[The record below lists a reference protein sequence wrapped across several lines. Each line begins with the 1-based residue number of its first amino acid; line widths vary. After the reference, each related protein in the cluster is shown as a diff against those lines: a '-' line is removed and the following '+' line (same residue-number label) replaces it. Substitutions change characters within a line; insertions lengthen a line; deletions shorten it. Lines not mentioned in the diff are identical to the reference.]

1 VTPGPLRRAS
11 GNLEECIAVPK
22 LVYDFTEGN
31 KDLKDL
37 LGGKGANLAEMT
49 NLGLPVPPGF
59 IITIDACRYYL
70 EQGRVP
76 DSLAAEVTQH
86 LTALEQK
93 MGRKLGDHADP
104 LLVSV
109 RSGAKFSM
117 PGMMETVL
125 NIGLSD
131 ESVHGLAK
139 QAGSERF
146 AWDSYRRLIQ
156 MFGKTVL
163 DIEGHEFEQAIDTA
177 KQAKGTKND
186 LDLDAEDLQSLVES
200 FKGIVKDKT
209 GRDFPQDPREQMD
222 LAVEAVFN
230 SWNAD
235 RAILYRRQE
244 RIPADLGTAVNIVAM
259 VFGNLGMDSGTGVAF
274 TRDPGS
280 GQQGVYGDYLQNAQ
294 GEDVVA
300 GIRNT
305 VPLQDLEQ
313 IDTKSYAQLMDIMAT
328 LENHY
333 KDLCD
338 IEFTI
343 ERGKLWMLQTR
354 VGKRTAAAAFR
365 IATQLVD
372 QGLIDMDEALTRVSG
387 SQLAQLMFPRFEA
400 GSDVRRITKAVSASP
415 GAAVGKAVFDS
426 ATAVA
431 QAAAGEQVILVRRET
446 NPDDLHGMIAA
457 QGILTSR
464 GGKTSHAAVVA
475 RGMGKTCVC
484 GADELEVDVK
494 ARKFT
499 SASGITV
506 SEGDVISLDGT
517 SGQVYLGEVA
527 VVPSPVVEYF
537 EGSLDPAADELVAAV
552 HRLMTH
558 ADSRRRLGVR
568 ANSDNG
574 EDSARA
580 VRFGAQGIGLCRTEH
595 MFLGERR
602 QLVERL
608 ILADDDATRQAALD
622 ALEPLQRGDFVEI
635 FEAMDGLP
643 ATIRLLDPPL
653 HEFLPD
659 LTELSVK
666 IALAGDSATPQD
678 HKLLEA
684 VRRLHEQNPMLGL
697 RGVRLGLV
705 IPGLYQMQ
713 VRAIAHAAADRVK
726 AGGDPRPEIMIPLV
740 GAVQELEAAREETE
754 QVLTEVAAETGTSV
768 HTLIGTMIE
777 VPRAA
782 LTAGQIA
789 QAAEFFSFGTNDL
802 TQMGWGFSR
811 DDVEGSFFGKYI
823 DLGVFG
829 VSPFETLDTDGIGRL
844 VRIAVEEG
852 RAARPD
858 LKIGVCGEHGG
869 DPDSV
874 HFFHSAGLDYV
885 SCSPF
890 RVPVA
895 RLEAGR
901 AAVMETAGGSD
912 SR

>member
-1 VTPGPLRRAS
+1 VL
-11 GNLEECIAVPK
+11 K
-22 LVYDFTEGN
+22 YVYDFTEGN

-59 IITIDACRYYL
+59 TITTEACRHYL
-70 EQGRVP
+70 RHGSTP
-76 DSLAAEVTQH
+76 DGLDAEVASHLAAIEE
-86 LTALEQK
+86 A
-93 MGRKLGDHADP
+93 MGRTLGDPADP

-117 PGMMETVL
+117 PGMMDTIL

-131 ESVHGLAK
+131 DSVLGLAK
-139 QAGSERF
+139 QAGNELAGGERW

-163 DIEGHEFEQAIDTA
+163 GIDGEQFSRALDSAKKASGAASDT
-177 KQAKGTKND
+177 
-186 LDLDAEDLQSLVES
+186 DLDAEDLRRLTHSYKE
-200 FKGIVKDKT
+200 IVRAQA
-209 GRDFPQDPREQMD
+209 GRDFPQDPHEQLD
-222 LAVEAVFN
+222 LAIRAVFN

-235 RAILYRRQE
+235 RAVLYRRQE
-244 RIPADLGTAVNIVAM
+244 RIPADLGTAVNVVAM
-259 VFGNLGMDSGTGVAF
+259 VFGNLGDDSGTGVGF
-274 TRDPGS
+274 TRDPATGAR
-280 GQQGVYGDYLQNAQ
+280 GVYGDYLQNAQ

-313 IDTKSYAQLMDIMAT
+313 IDAKSYGQLMDIMST

-333 KDLCD
+333 RDLCD

-354 VGKRTAAAAFR
+354 VGKRTAGAAFR

-372 QGLIDMDEALTRVSG
+372 QGLIDLDEALTRVTG
-387 SQLAQLMFPRFEA
+387 AQLAQLMFPRFEA
-400 GSDVRRITKAVSASP
+400 GSDVTKITKAISASP
-415 GAAVGKAVFDS
+415 GAAVGKVVFDS
-426 ATAVA
+426 ETAVA
-431 QAAAGEQVILVRRET
+431 WADRGEDVILVRRET

-484 GADELEVDVK
+484 GADELEVDVNG
-494 ARKFT
+494 RKFT
-499 SASGITV
+499 APGGVTV
-506 SEGDVISLDGT
+506 AEGDLISIDGT

-527 VVPSPVVEYF
+527 VVASPVVEYF
-537 EGSLDPAADELVAAV
+537 EGKIDSSSDELVAAV
-552 HRLMTH
+552 DRLITH
-558 ADSRRRLGVR
+558 ADARRRLGVR
-568 ANSDNG
+568 TNADNG
-574 EDSARA
+574 DDSARA

-608 ILADDDATRQAALD
+608 ILADDDATRQSALD

-666 IALAGDSATPQD
+666 IALAGDKATEQD
-678 HKLLEA
+678 RKLLEA
-684 VRRLHEQNPMLGL
+684 VRRLHEENPMLGL

-713 VRAIAHAAADRVK
+713 VRAIAHAAVDRVK
-726 AGGDPRPEIMIPLV
+726 AGGNPKPEIMIPLV
-740 GAVQELEAAREETE
+740 GAIQELEAAREEAGK
-754 QVLTEVAAETGTSV
+754 VLAAVAEETGTAV
-768 HTLIGTMIE
+768 HALIGTMIE

-811 DDVEGSFFGKYI
+811 DDVEGSFFSRYI
-823 DLGVFG
+823 ELGVFG
-829 VSPFETLDTDGIGRL
+829 VSPFETIDVDGIGRL
-844 VRIAVEEG
+844 VKIAVEEG
-852 RAARPD
+852 RATRPD

-901 AAVMETAGGSD
+901 AAVMESTGGSD

>member
-1 VTPGPLRRAS
+1 
-11 GNLEECIAVPK
+11 VPK

-31 KDLKDL
+31 KDLRDL

-59 IITIDACRYYL
+59 IITTDACRYYL
-70 EQGRVP
+70 KEGRVP
-76 DSLAAEVTQH
+76 DGLASEVDQH
-86 LTALEQK
+86 LAELEAK
-93 MGRKLGDHADP
+93 IGRRLGDPSDP

-131 ESVHGLAK
+131 ESVNGLTK
-139 QAGSERF
+139 QSGSERF

-163 DIEGHEFEQAIDTA
+163 DIDGSEFEHAIDTA
-177 KQAKGTKND
+177 KKAKGTTSD
-186 LDLDAEDLQSLVES
+186 LDLDATDLKALVET
-200 FKGIVKDKT
+200 FKGIVKDKA
-209 GRDFPQDPREQMD
+209 GRGFPQDPREQMD
-222 LAVEAVFN
+222 LAVNAVFN

-274 TRDPGS
+274 TRDPS
-280 GQQGVYGDYLQNAQ
+280 TGQQGVYGDYLQNAQ

-305 VPLQDLEQ
+305 VPLQDLEG
-313 IDTKSYAQLMDIMAT
+313 IDAKSYAELMQIMQT

-333 KDLCD
+333 RDLCD

-365 IATQLVD
+365 IAEQLVD
-372 QGLIDMDEALTRVSG
+372 QGLIDMDEALNRVTG
-387 SQLAQLMFPRFEA
+387 DQLAHLMFPRF
-400 GSDVRRITKAVSASP
+400 DVTGDVKKITKAVSASP

-426 ATAVA
+426 ERAVE
-431 QAAAGEQVILVRRET
+431 QAAAGEKVILVRRET

-484 GADELEVDVK
+484 GADEIDVDL
-494 ARKFT
+494 AGRKFT
-499 SASGITV
+499 APGGVTV
-506 SEGDVISLDGT
+506 AEGDVISIDGT
-517 SGQVYLGEVA
+517 SGTVYAGEV
-527 VVPSPVVEYF
+527 PVVASEVVRYF
-537 EGSLDPAADELVAAV
+537 EGELHAHSDEADDLVRAV
-552 HRLMTH
+552 HAIIHH
-558 ADSRRRLGVR
+558 ADQRRRLGVL
-568 ANSDNG
+568 ANADTG
-574 EDSARA
+574 EDCARA
-580 VRFGAQGIGLCRTEH
+580 RRFGAGGVGLVRTEH

-608 ILADDDATRQAALD
+608 ILAEDETARQAALD

-635 FEAMDGLP
+635 LEAMDGLP
-643 ATIRLLDPPL
+643 VVIRLIDPPL

-659 LTELSVK
+659 LTDLSVK
-666 IALAGDSATPQD
+666 VALAGDAATEQD
-678 HKLLEA
+678 HKLLDA

-705 IPGLYQMQ
+705 IPGLVNMQ
-713 VRAIAHAAADRVK
+713 VRAIAQAAADRKK
-726 AGGDPRPEIMIPLV
+726 AGGDPRPEIMIPLT
-740 GAVQELEAAREETE
+740 ASVQEMEISREQAER
-754 QVLTEVAAETGTSV
+754 VLAEVEKETGTSV

-782 LTAGQIA
+782 MIAGQIA
-789 QAAEFFSFGTNDL
+789 GSAEFFSFGTNDL

-811 DDVEGSFFGKYI
+811 DDVEGAFFSRYI
-823 DLGVFG
+823 DLGIFG
-829 VSPFETLDTDGIGRL
+829 VSPFETIDTEGVGRMI
-844 VRIAVEEG
+844 RIAVEEG
-852 RAARPD
+852 RATRPD
-858 LKIGVCGEHGG
+858 LELGVCGEHGG

-874 HFFHSAGLDYV
+874 HFFHEVGLNYV

-901 AAVMETAGGSD
+901 AAVAEAAGSD

>member
-1 VTPGPLRRAS
+1 
-11 GNLEECIAVPK
+11 VPK

-31 KDLKDL
+31 KDLRDL

-59 IITIDACRYYL
+59 IITTDACRYYL
-70 EQGRVP
+70 KEGRVP
-76 DSLAAEVTQH
+76 DGLAIEVDQH
-86 LTALEQK
+86 LAELEAK
-93 MGRKLGDHADP
+93 IGRRLGDPSDP

-131 ESVHGLAK
+131 ESVNGLAK
-139 QAGSERF
+139 QSGSERF

-163 DIEGHEFEQAIDTA
+163 DIDGSEFEQAIDTA
-177 KQAKGTKND
+177 KKAKGTTSD
-186 LDLDAEDLQSLVES
+186 LDLDATDLKALVET
-200 FKGIVKDKT
+200 FKGIVKDKA
-209 GRDFPQDPREQMD
+209 GRGFPQDPREQMD
-222 LAVEAVFN
+222 LAVNAVFD

-274 TRDPGS
+274 TRDPS
-280 GQQGVYGDYLQNAQ
+280 TGQQGVYGDYLQNAQ

-305 VPLQDLEQ
+305 VPLQDLER
-313 IDTKSYAQLMDIMAT
+313 IDAKSYAELMQIMQT

-365 IATQLVD
+365 IAVQLVD
-372 QGLIDMDEALTRVSG
+372 QGLIDMDEALNRVTG
-387 SQLAQLMFPRFEA
+387 DQLAHLMFPRF
-400 GSDVRRITKAVSASP
+400 DVSGDVKKITKAVSASP

-426 ATAVA
+426 ARAVE
-431 QAAAGEQVILVRRET
+431 QAAAGEKVILVRRET

-484 GADELEVDVK
+484 GADEIDVDLVG
-494 ARKFT
+494 RKFT
-499 SASGITV
+499 APGGVTV
-506 SEGDVISLDGT
+506 AEGDVISIDGT
-517 SGQVYLGEVA
+517 SGTVYTGEV
-527 VVPSPVVEYF
+527 PVVASEVVRYF
-537 EGSLDPAADELVAAV
+537 EGDLHPHSDEADDLVRAV
-552 HRLMTH
+552 HTIIHH
-558 ADSRRRLGVR
+558 ADQRRRLGVL
-568 ANSDNG
+568 ANADTG
-574 EDSARA
+574 EDCARA
-580 VRFGAQGIGLCRTEH
+580 RRFGAGGVGLVRTEH

-608 ILADDDATRQAALD
+608 ILAEDETARQAALD

-635 FEAMDGLP
+635 LEAMDGLP
-643 ATIRLLDPPL
+643 VVIRLIDPPL

-659 LTELSVK
+659 LTDLSVK
-666 IALAGDSATPQD
+666 VALAGDAATEQD
-678 HKLLEA
+678 RKLLDA

-705 IPGLYQMQ
+705 IPGLVNMQ
-713 VRAIAHAAADRVK
+713 VRAIAQAAADRK
-726 AGGDPRPEIMIPLV
+726 NAGGDPRPEIMIPLT
-740 GAVQELEAAREETE
+740 ASVQEMEISRE
-754 QVLTEVAAETGTSV
+754 QVERVLAEVEKETGTSV

-782 LTAGQIA
+782 MIAGQIA
-789 QAAEFFSFGTNDL
+789 GSAEFFSFGTNDL

-811 DDVEGSFFGKYI
+811 DDVEGAFFSRYI
-823 DLGVFG
+823 DLGIFG
-829 VSPFETLDTDGIGRL
+829 VSPFETIDTEGVGRMI
-844 VRIAVEEG
+844 RIAVQEG
-852 RAARPD
+852 REARPD
-858 LKIGVCGEHGG
+858 LELGVCGEHGG
-869 DPDSV
+869 DPESV
-874 HFFHSAGLDYV
+874 HFFHEVGLNYV

-901 AAVMETAGGSD
+901 AAVAEAAGSD

>member
-1 VTPGPLRRAS
+1 M
-11 GNLEECIAVPK
+11 PK
-22 LVYDFTEGN
+22 FVYDFTEGN

-59 IITIDACRYYL
+59 TITTEACRYYL
-70 EQGRVP
+70 RHGTTP
-76 DSLAAEVTQH
+76 AGLDDEVTRH
-86 LTALEQK
+86 LEALEQT
-93 MGRKLGDHADP
+93 MDRRLGDPADP

-131 ESVHGLAK
+131 ESVQGLAK
-139 QAGSERF
+139 QSGNERF

-163 DIEGHEFEQAIDTA
+163 GIDGEHFEHAIDSA
-177 KQAKGTKND
+177 KQAKGATSDTELTADDLRDLTATYKEIVTKH
-186 LDLDAEDLQSLVES
+186 AA
-200 FKGIVKDKT
+200 
-209 GRDFPQDPREQMD
+209 RDFPQDPREQMD
-222 LAVEAVFN
+222 LAINAVFD

-244 RIPADLGTAVNIVAM
+244 RIPADLGTAVNVVAM
-259 VFGNLGMDSGTGVAF
+259 VFGNLGDDSGTGVAF
-274 TRDPGS
+274 TRDPATGA
-280 GQQGVYGDYLQNAQ
+280 QGVYGDYLQNAQ

-305 VPLQDLEQ
+305 VPLQDLER
-313 IDTKSYAQLMDIMAT
+313 IDKTSYDQLMQIMAT

-365 IATQLVD
+365 IATQLVT
-372 QGLIDMDEALTRVSG
+372 QGLIDEDEALSRVSG
-387 SQLAQLMFPRFEA
+387 DELVRLMFPRFDTS
-400 GSDVRRITKAVSASP
+400 GDVTLITTGISASP

-431 QAAAGEQVILVRRET
+431 RADAGERVILVRRET

-457 QGILTSR
+457 QGVLTSR

-484 GADELEVDVK
+484 GAEQLDVNT
-494 ARKFT
+494 RVRQF
-499 SASGITV
+499 SAPGGIV
-506 SEGDVISLDGT
+506 VNEGDLISIDGT
-517 SGQVYLGEVA
+517 SGAVYLGEV
-527 VVPSPVVEYF
+527 PVVASNVVQYF
-537 EGSLDPAADELVAAV
+537 EGALRPDSDELVAAV
-552 HRLMTH
+552 HTIMTH
-558 ADSRRRLGVR
+558 ADARRRLGVH
-568 ANSDNG
+568 ANADNG
-574 EDSARA
+574 PDCARA
-580 VRFGAQGIGLCRTEH
+580 RRFGASGVGLVRTEH

-608 ILADDDATRQAALD
+608 ILAETDAQRQEALD

-635 FEAMDGLP
+635 LEAMDGLP
-643 ATIRLLDPPL
+643 VTIRLIDPPL

-666 IALAGDSATPQD
+666 VALAGDGATDQD
-678 HKLLEA
+678 RKLLTA

-697 RGVRLGLV
+697 RGVRLVLV
-705 IPGLYQMQ
+705 IPGLLDMQ
-713 VRAIAHAAADRVK
+713 VRAIARAAVQRVG
-726 AGGDPRPEIMIPLV
+726 AGGDPRPEIMIPLT
-740 GAVQELEAAREETE
+740 ATVQEMEISRERAEAVLAAVAEET
-754 QVLTEVAAETGTSV
+754 GV
-768 HTLIGTMIE
+768 HVQTPIGTMIE

-782 LTAGQIA
+782 LTAGDIA
-789 QAAEFFSFGTNDL
+789 RAAEFFSFGTNDL
-802 TQMGWGFSR
+802 TQMTWGFSR
-811 DDVEGSFFGKYI
+811 DDVEGAFFSAYI
-823 DLGVFG
+823 AMGIFG
-829 VSPFETLDTDGIGRL
+829 VSPFETLDRDGVGRL
-844 VRIAVEEG
+844 VRIAVAEG
-852 RAARPD
+852 RATRPD
-858 LKIGVCGEHGG
+858 LHVGVCGEHGG
-869 DPDSV
+869 DPASV
-874 HFFHSAGLDYV
+874 WFFHEAGLDYV

-901 AAVMETAGGSD
+901 AAVASGGSD
-912 SR
+912 TR

>member
-1 VTPGPLRRAS
+1 VTPGPQCRAS

-59 IITIDACRYYL
+59 IITTDACRYYL
-70 EQGRVP
+70 ERGTVP
-76 DSLAAEVTQH
+76 DSLAAEVTTH
-86 LTALEQK
+86 LTELEQK

-163 DIEGHEFEQAIDTA
+163 DIEGHEFEQAIDAA

-200 FKGIVKDKT
+200 FKAIVQDKT
-209 GRDFPQDPREQMD
+209 GRDFPQDPRAQMD
-222 LAVEAVFN
+222 LAVQAVFN

-305 VPLQDLEQ
+305 VPLQDLER
-313 IDTKSYAQLMDIMAT
+313 IDAKSYAQLMGIMST

-372 QGLIDMDEALTRVSG
+372 QGLIDMDEALTRVTG

-400 GSDVRRITKAVSASP
+400 GSDVKKITKAVSASP

-426 ATAVA
+426 ATAVEWA
-431 QAAAGEQVILVRRET
+431 GRGEQVILVRRET

-484 GADELEVDVK
+484 GADELEVDVRG
-494 ARKFT
+494 RKFT
-499 SASGITV
+499 SANGITV
-506 SEGDVISLDGT
+506 TEGDVISIDGT

-537 EGSLDPAADELVAAV
+537 EGSLDPASDELVAAV

-558 ADSRRRLGVR
+558 ADERRRLGVR
-568 ANSDNG
+568 ANSDTG

-643 ATIRLLDPPL
+643 TTIRLLDPPL

-659 LTELSVK
+659 LTELTVK
-666 IALAGDSATPQD
+666 IALAGDDATAQD

-705 IPGLYQMQ
+705 ITGLYQMQ

-754 QVLTEVAAETGTSV
+754 KVLAEVAAETGTSV

-811 DDVEGSFFGKYI
+811 DDVEGSFFGRYI

-829 VSPFETLDTDGIGRL
+829 VSPFETLDTEGIGRL
-844 VRIAVEEG
+844 VKIAVEEG
-852 RAARPD
+852 RATRPD

-901 AAVMETAGGSD
+901 AAVMESAGGSD

>member
-1 VTPGPLRRAS
+1 
-11 GNLEECIAVPK
+11 
-22 LVYDFTEGN
+22 
-31 KDLKDL
+31 
-37 LGGKGANLAEMT
+37 
-49 NLGLPVPPGF
+49 
-59 IITIDACRYYL
+59 
-70 EQGRVP
+70 
-76 DSLAAEVTQH
+76 
-86 LTALEQK
+86 
-93 MGRKLGDHADP
+93 
-104 LLVSV
+104 
-109 RSGAKFSM
+109 
-117 PGMMETVL
+117 
-125 NIGLSD
+125 
-131 ESVHGLAK
+131 
-139 QAGSERF
+139 
-146 AWDSYRRLIQ
+146 

-163 DIEGHEFEQAIDTA
+163 DIDGEAFEHAIDSA
-177 KQAKGTKND
+177 KKAKGTKND
-186 LDLDAEDLQSLVES
+186 LDLDATDLQGIVET
-200 FKGIVKDKT
+200 FKGIVREHT
-209 GRDFPQDPREQMD
+209 GRDFPQEPREQMD
-222 LAVEAVFN
+222 LAVNAVFN

-244 RIPADLGTAVNIVAM
+244 RIPTDLGTAVNIVSM
-259 VFGNLGMDSGTGVAF
+259 VFGNLGADSGTGVAF
-274 TRDPGS
+274 TRDPGT

-313 IDTKSYAQLMDIMAT
+313 IDGKSYAELMKIMKT
-328 LENHY
+328 LEDHY

-365 IATQLVD
+365 IAVQLVD
-372 QGLIDMDEALTRVSG
+372 QDMIDLDEALSRVTG
-387 SQLAQLMFPRFEA
+387 DQLAQLMFPRFDA
-400 GSDVRRITKAVSASP
+400 GSDVKRIAKGISASP
-415 GAAVGKAVFDS
+415 GAAVGEVVFDS
-426 ATAVA
+426 ARAV
-431 QAAAGEQVILVRRET
+431 QEAAAGKAVILVRRET
-446 NPDDLHGMIAA
+446 NPDDLAGMIAA

-484 GADELEVDVK
+484 GADELEVD
-494 ARKFT
+494 AAGLKFT
-499 SASGITV
+499 LADGTV
-506 SEGDVISLDGT
+506 VREGDMLSIDGS
-517 SGQVYLGEVA
+517 SGAVYLGEVA
-527 VVPSPVVEYF
+527 VVASPVVEYF
-537 EGSLDPAADELVAAV
+537 EGGLDPSADELVTAV
-552 HRLMTH
+552 HTLMQH
-558 ADSRRRLGVR
+558 ADARRRLGVR

-580 VRFGAQGIGLCRTEH
+580 VRFGAQGIGLTRTEH
-595 MFLGERR
+595 MFLGDRR
-602 QLVERL
+602 QLVENL
-608 ILADDDATRQAALD
+608 ILADDEAGRTAALD

-635 FEAMDGLP
+635 LEAMDGLP
-643 ATIRLLDPPL
+643 VTIRLIDPPL

-666 IALAGDSATPQD
+666 IALAGDNATEKD
-678 HKLLEA
+678 RKLLEA

-705 IPGLYQMQ
+705 IPGLFAMQ

-726 AGGDPRPEIMIPLV
+726 AGGDPKPEIMIPLV
-740 GAVQELEAAREETE
+740 GAVQELEIAREEVE
-754 QVLTEVAAETGTSV
+754 GVLAQVAEETGKQV

-789 QAAEFFSFGTNDL
+789 QAAQFFSFGTNDL

-811 DDVEGSFFGKYI
+811 DDVEGSFFSRYI
-823 DLGVFG
+823 DLGIFG
-829 VSPFETLDTDGIGRL
+829 VSPFETLDTEGIGRL
-844 VRIAVEEG
+844 VKIAVEEG
-852 RAARPD
+852 RATKPD

-869 DPDSV
+869 DPESV

-901 AAVMETAGGSD
+901 AAVLEGAGGSD

>member
-1 VTPGPLRRAS
+1 
-11 GNLEECIAVPK
+11 VPK

-49 NLGLPVPPGF
+49 NIGLPVPPGF
-59 IITIDACRYYL
+59 IITTEACRHYL
-70 EQGRVP
+70 EQGSTP
-76 DSLAAEVTQH
+76 AGLDEEIASHLDQLEAA
-86 LTALEQK
+86 
-93 MGRKLGDHADP
+93 MGRKLGDPADP

-117 PGMMETVL
+117 PGMMDTVL

-131 ESVHGLAK
+131 ESVQGLAK
-139 QAGSERF
+139 QAGNERF
-146 AWDSYRRLIQ
+146 AWDAYRRLLQ

-163 DIEGHEFEQAIDTA
+163 DVD
-177 KQAKGTKND
+177 KQVRGVRND
-186 LDLDAEDLQSLVES
+186 LDLDANDLQNLVET
-200 FKGIVKDKT
+200 FKGIIKTQT
-209 GRDFPQDPREQMD
+209 GRDFPQDPREQLD
-222 LAVEAVFN
+222 LAIKAVFN
-230 SWNAD
+230 SWNAP

-244 RIPADLGTAVNIVAM
+244 RIPADLGTAVNVVAM

-274 TRDPGS
+274 TRDPGT
-280 GQQGVYGDYLQNAQ
+280 GAQGVYGDYLQNAQ

-305 VPLQDLEQ
+305 VPLQDLEA
-313 IDTKSYAQLMDIMAT
+313 IDKASYDQLMQIMRT

-372 QGLIDMDEALTRVSG
+372 QGLIDMDEAVRRVSG
-387 SQLAQLMFPRFEA
+387 AELARLMFPRFDTSA
-400 GSDVRRITKAVSASP
+400 DVTKIATGISASP

-426 ATAVA
+426 ARAVEL
-431 QAAAGEQVILVRRET
+431 AGQGEKVILVRRET

-484 GADELEVDVK
+484 GADDLEVDTK
-494 ARKFT
+494 TGKFT
-499 SASGITV
+499 APGGVTV
-506 SEGDVISLDGT
+506 SEGDVISIDGT
-517 SGQVYLGEVA
+517 SGDVYLGEVPVVSSA
-527 VVPSPVVEYF
+527 VVKYF
-537 EGSLDPAADELVAAV
+537 EGELRPHSDEADDLIRAV
-552 HRLMTH
+552 HAIMHH
-558 ADSRRRLGVR
+558 ADQVRRLGVH
-568 ANSDNG
+568 ANADNG
-574 EDSARA
+574 PDCARA
-580 VRFGAQGIGLCRTEH
+580 RRFGAGGVGLVRTEH

-602 QLVERL
+602 QLVEDL
-608 ILADDDATRQAALD
+608 ILADTEEERQHALD
-622 ALEPLQRGDFVEI
+622 ALEPLQKGDFVEI
-635 FEAMDGLP
+635 LDAMDGLP
-643 ATIRLLDPPL
+643 VTIRLIDPPL

-666 IALAGDSATPQD
+666 IALDGDNATEKD
-678 HKLLEA
+678 KALLAA

-705 IPGLYQMQ
+705 IPGLTDMQ
-713 VRAIAHAAADRVK
+713 VRAIAHAAAELK
-726 AGGDPRPEIMIPLV
+726 QAGKDPRPEVMIPLT
-740 GAVQELEAAREETE
+740 ATVQEMEISREQAEKILA
-754 QVLTEVAAETGTSV
+754 QVEEETGTHV
-768 HTLIGTMIE
+768 DTLIGTMIE

-782 LTAGQIA
+782 LNAGPIA
-789 QAAEFFSFGTNDL
+789 ASAEFFSFGTNDL
-802 TQMGWGFSR
+802 TQMTWGFSR
-811 DDVEGSFFGKYI
+811 DDVEGAFFSRYI
-823 DLGVFG
+823 ELGIFG
-829 VSPFETLDTDGIGRL
+829 VSPFETIDRDGVGRL
-844 VRIAVEEG
+844 VDIAVREG

-858 LKIGVCGEHGG
+858 LHLGVCGEHGG
-869 DPDSV
+869 DPESV
-874 HFFHSAGLDYV
+874 HFFHEVGLDYV

-890 RVPVA
+890 RVPIA

-901 AAVMETAGGSD
+901 AALSAGGSD